1 MSSLRQLNKKIVLI
15 GDPAVGKTSL
25 VRRFVQNEFDDKY
38 IASIGVKVSKKPMA
52 MRFSGIDVQLDMM
65 IFDVL
70 GQHDFHRLRRMYVD
84 GSDAALLV
92 CDLSR
97 LDTIESIESF
107 WYPEMEK
114 IVGEIPMMIIGNKS
128 DLVQEGSDGIS
139 LLKAVSGILLLP
151 TQLCSAKTGA
161 GVEDAFSKV
170 GNEVLEKHFQKE
182 TPMTQTAIIENLH
195 MAADAIIA
203 HYCEQQDNKD
213 TAIET
218 CAIVFRDAGF
228 NIREPARDALVK
240 AIELLFDKEKVSV
253 GEERALKN
261 KEERLRYLTGL

>member
-1 MSSLRQLNKKIVLI
+1 MSPLRQLNKKIVLI

-52 MRFSGIDVQLDMM
+52 FKFGGIDVQLDMM

-114 IVGEIPMMIIGNKS
+114 IVGKIPMIIIGNKS
-128 DLVQEGSDGIS
+128 DLAQEGSDGIS
-139 LLKAVSGILLLP
+139 LLKAVSRILLLP
-151 TQLCSAKTGA
+151 TQLCSAKTGT

-170 GNEVLEKHFQKE
+170 GHEVLEKHFQKE
-182 TPMTQTAIIENLH
+182 MPITQTAKIENLH

-213 TAIET
+213 AAIET
-218 CAIVFRDAGF
+218 CAVVFKEAGF
-228 NIREPARDALVK
+228 NIKEPTAATLVK
-240 AIELLFDKEKVSV
+240 AVELLFDKEKPLI
-253 GEERALKN
+253 GDERALRN
-261 KEERLRYLTGL
+261 KEERLRYLSGL